1 MPRTLRSSAL
11 SSAAP
16 TLPLSSCAAHAAAAR
31 RASAPRACQ
40 SLPVAGYTSHSG
52 TCITRDA
59 PRASHPKA
67 SRQITASPSIQS
79 PPRARPSARADA
91 LAICEPGVGRR
102 RTSSEHF
109 LRPHAASTAAV
120 SPSCPVAPSTPRAH
134 ERTGKSCGLA
144 AARADV
150 ERAVLIRPDA
160 PTRSARGV
168 GYRRTP
174 RERSSRPRAAP
185 SGRPHLALEPPP
197 VTPLAPHAKEQVM
210 SRGRAADLV
219 VIARSASR
227 LRRRTRAL

>member
-16 TLPLSSCAAHAAAAR
+16 TLPLSSCAAPAAAAR

-67 SRQITASPSIQS
+67 SRQITASPSIS
-79 PPRARPSARADA
+79 RRRALGLPPALAPSPSASPASDAAARRANTSCDRMPPPRRP
-91 LAICEPGVGRR
+91 
-102 RTSSEHF
+102 F
-109 LRPHAASTAAV
+109 
-120 SPSCPVAPSTPRAH
+120 SPSCPVAPSTPRVH

-150 ERAVLIRPDA
+150 ERAVLSRPDA